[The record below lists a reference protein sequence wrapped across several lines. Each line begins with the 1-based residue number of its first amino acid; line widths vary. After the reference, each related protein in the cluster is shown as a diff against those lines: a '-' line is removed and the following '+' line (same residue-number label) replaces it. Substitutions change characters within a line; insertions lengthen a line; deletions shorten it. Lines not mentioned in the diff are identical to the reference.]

1 MENKTNNP
9 ATSEETGTA
18 AKKSNKKLIIILSSL
33 LVVLAAA
40 GGITYKL
47 TNNLKY
53 DSLVR
58 QYNQDFE
65 SIQAA
70 GSAFKK
76 QIETPPVDKKT
87 LKEIVSF
94 YENSKSTINFEA
106 QVKELNSNPKYASL
120 TAEKK
125 DYPSLNLD
133 NALAE
138 YKDRL
143 KDIEKLQSV
152 IQRSDNIDSEIRQL
166 KKPKDD
172 TYTIYSTIDA
182 LVEKNN
188 KLKDE
193 MLSVVLSAK
202 LKDIQSKFVD
212 ALTYRGKY
220 LTEMQAAHEA
230 ASSNKYMESSYE
242 RNISAIKKNKQLA
255 QGHTYPY
262 EYIDAAYKAAN
273 SAESDRKYLEKSG
286 TEQRNRATEAA
297 SMLAKYVELTGAE
310 SADLTKSEINPQ
322 PLPQSPAKPSGDEEM
337 AKAMVEIFL
346 AKSMWA
352 LSTDD
357 IKVVT
362 PYLSSKKHQE
372 QANYMQ
378 YLKNK
383 GIKESMTLN
392 EAKSAEKLD
401 DSTFIVTT
409 SEKYKISYGDGSSKT
424 KSFTSKYK
432 VLKTDYHDYNFVIDE
447 LLEAK
452 ETESKDS

>member
-1 MENKTNNP
+1 MDNTTNNP
-9 ATSEETGTA
+9 ATSAGAGTA
-18 AKKSNKKLIIILSSL
+18 AKKSNKKLIIIMSSL
-33 LVVLAAA
+33 LVVLAAT
-40 GGITYKL
+40 GGIAYKL
-47 TNNLKY
+47 TNNMKY

-65 SIQAA
+65 AIQAA

-87 LKEIVSF
+87 LKEIVGF
-94 YENSKSTINFEA
+94 YESSKSTTNFEA
-106 QVKELNSNPKYASL
+106 QVKELNGNPKYASL

-125 DYPSLNLD
+125 DYSSLNLET
-133 NALAE
+133 AISE

-152 IQRSDNIDSEIRQL
+152 IQRSDNIDSEIRLL
-166 KKPKDD
+166 KMPNDNM
-172 TYTIYSTIDA
+172 YVIYSTVDA

-193 MLSVVLSAK
+193 VLSVVLSPK

-230 ASSNKYMESSYE
+230 ADSYKHNESNYE
-242 RNISAIKKNKQLA
+242 RNIADIKKNKQLA
-255 QGHTYPY
+255 QNNTYPY
-262 EYIDAAYKAAN
+262 EFITAAYKAADN
-273 SAESDRKYLEKSG
+273 AEFNRKNLEKRG
-286 TEQRNRATEAA
+286 TEQRSHATEAA
-297 SMLAKYVELTGAE
+297 NMLAKYVELTGAE
-310 SADLTKSEINPQ
+310 SADLTKSEINPK
-322 PLPQSPAKPSGDEEM
+322 PLPDSPAKPSGDEEK
-337 AKAMVEIFL
+337 AKLMVEIFL
-346 AKSMWA
+346 TKNMWA
-352 LSTDD
+352 LASDN
-357 IKVVT
+357 IHVVT

-378 YLKNK
+378 YLKSK
-383 GIKESMTLN
+383 GIKESMTLA
-392 EAKSAEKLD
+392 EAKSVEKSG
-401 DSTFIVTT
+401 DSAFIVTT
-409 SEKYKISYGDGSSKT
+409 SEKYNISYGDGSRKT

-432 VLKTDYHDYNFVIDE
+432 VVKTDYDDYDFVIDE

-452 ETESKDS
+452 ETDSIDS